1 MGRSAH
7 RVRAEAERAGEAA
20 ERCVVARA
28 RRIGAHRNR
37 ILDPERPGAPIG
49 PLESFPVALDVEEP
63 EHERLRFAGLFS
75 LRAARGP
82 ASASACAPAP
92 ARPRRGA
99 LVGVVA
105 KEAAEQL
112 RDAPLA
118 ARRRDAA
125 LADRVIE
132 RQRTCSTSNMLGGA
146 SQIVSTIRVKCNGK

>member
-63 EHERLRFAGLFS
+63 EHERRRFAGLFS

-82 ASASACAPAP
+82 ASASACAP

-132 RQRTCSTSNMLGGA
+132 RQRTCSTSKMLGGA